1 MSGRQRVALLGAT
14 GSIGTSTLSVLD
26 HHADRF
32 ELVSVAAKSSWE
44 KVAEI
49 VRKYNLQKA
58 VMWDAEAAEKLRAAT
73 GIEVLSGTE
82 GLVEMT
88 TAPDVDVVVNGLVGS
103 IGCLPTLR
111 AVEADKKV
119 ALANKESLVMSG
131 EVVNAALDAHPKAA
145 MLPVD
150 SEHSAVFQC
159 LQGRP
164 NEEVENIQLTAS
176 GGPFRETPAEEFDSI
191 TPERALKHPTWSM
204 GTKVTIDSSTLMN
217 KGLEVLEAH
226 FLFRVPFD
234 RIKVVVHP
242 QSIIHSMV
250 QFRDGSL
257 MAQLAAPDMRL
268 PIQYALTHPERWE
281 FPMARAD
288 LAQIGKLTFFAPDLE
303 RFPCLRIAF
312 EAGRRAGTA
321 PALMNAANEVAVP
334 AFLARKLSFRGI
346 PRLLE
351 AVLSRASVVDNPTI
365 EQILEADALG
375 RRLASELVESGAVA

>member
-32 ELVSVAAKSSWE
+32 ELVSVAAKSSWQ

-58 VMWDAEAAEKLRAAT
+58 VMWDAAAAEKLRAAT

-242 QSIIHSMV
+242 QSIVHSMV

-288 LAQIGKLTFFAPDLE
+288 LAQIGKLTFFAP
-303 RFPCLRIAF
+303 
-312 EAGRRAGTA
+312 
-321 PALMNAANEVAVP
+321 
-334 AFLARKLSFRGI
+334 
-346 PRLLE
+346 
-351 AVLSRASVVDNPTI
+351 
-365 EQILEADALG
+365 
-375 RRLASELVESGAVA
+375 